1 MFQNNE
7 RCCRFRTKSLYCT
20 QEYSVIQITKGI
32 IQAGVPAVKLFH
44 TELLHFDLK
53 DTVSQLCN
61 DNRALQFE
69 N

>member
-7 RCCRFRTKSLYCT
+7 RCCRFRIKSLYCT

-32 IQAGVPAVKLFH
+32 TRAGAPAMTLFH

-53 DTVSQLCN
+53 DTVTQLCN
-61 DNRALQFE
+61 DNRALQSE